1 MKKLLNNLKK
11 NLMLSRKLLKMLLAV
26 RLALI
31 NLLENLL
38 VKSKILKIN
47 SMRKKTEVANYKTS
61 SLITTASFKILRK
74 PSIEKLVPEKV

>member
-11 NLMLSRKLLKMLLAV
+11 NLMLSRKLLKMPLAV

-61 SLITTASFKILRK
+61 SLITTVSFKILRK